1 MPEKD
6 IIRTTF
12 SFLTLLN
19 ANSVDILS
27 PTEQL
32 VYTMMAYLGK
42 ESTFLEEEINSLLA
56 TFVKRTFS
64 TRSVFN
70 LDDTFGGKFYFWILN
85 MKKL

>member
-12 SFLTLLN
+12 WFLSLLN
-19 ANSVDILS
+19 ANNIDILS
-27 PTEQL
+27 HTEQL

-42 ESTFLEEEINSLLA
+42 DSTFLEEEINSLLA

-64 TRSVFN
+64 VRSVFN
-70 LDDTFGGKFYFWILN
+70 LDDTFGGNFLFLYPK
-85 MKKL
+85 